1 MLNFLKDPW
10 PADELDR
17 VGLFVVVGTELA
29 VEPTREYYSL
39 LSSAGIIW
47 VNKLLFRSTNI
58 YIYIYIN
65 EICCIILL
73 KKEVQV
79 VLV

>member
-39 LSSAGIIW
+39 LPSAGIIGL
-47 VNKLLFRSTNI
+47 NKLVFGSTNI
-58 YIYIYIN
+58 YIYIYMLTVSY
-65 EICCIILL
+65 C
-73 KKEVQV
+73 
-79 VLV
+79 